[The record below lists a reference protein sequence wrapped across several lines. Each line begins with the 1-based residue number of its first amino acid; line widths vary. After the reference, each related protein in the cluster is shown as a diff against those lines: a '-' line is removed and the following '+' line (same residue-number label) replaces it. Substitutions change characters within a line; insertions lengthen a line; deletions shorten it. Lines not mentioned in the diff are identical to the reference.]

1 MTSENM
7 LCQSRKTH
15 GTKFSD
21 CTQESTQSVS
31 HWSYFDGKGKEC
43 AIPKE
48 SVLKRLRSVRAP
60 AKCETE
66 KL

>member
-1 MTSENM
+1 MEPNFRTVHKNQPN
-7 LCQSRKTH
+7 LCHT
-15 GTKFSD
+15 GPDGFD
-21 CTQESTQSVS
+21 D
-31 HWSYFDGKGKEC
+31 FDGKGKEC